1 MTKKRL
7 TLGRKGEELAR
18 GFLEKKGV
26 VILEQNFRTRSG
38 EIDLIGREG
47 KTLVFVEVKTR
58 SSRQYGHPLEAVTA
72 RKRAQLTR
80 VALEYLSRNALYDQ
94 PARFDVVSV
103 LAEEGKPEVEVVR
116 NAFEVN
122 C

>member
-1 MTKKRL
+1 MTQKRQ

-18 GFLEKKGV
+18 RFLEKKGF
-26 VILEQNFRTRSG
+26 VILEQNYRTRSG
-38 EIDLIGREG
+38 EIDLIAQEG

-58 SSRQYGHPLEAVTA
+58 SSRRYGHPFEAVTA
-72 RKRAQLTR
+72 RKRAQLTK
-80 VALEYLSRNALYDQ
+80 VALEYLSRNSLYDQ

-103 LAEEGKPEVEVVR
+103 LADGKPEIEVVR
-116 NAFEVN
+116 NAFDVN